1 MGYDNKNTGHSVE
14 SEREKKWIRGILE
27 EFTENPSAMLDEFT
41 FNEMLGRISEEGMIE
56 LYESIKSGIGTD
68 GLVVEYLKTFMTRG
82 YEDKTYYR
90 GMADTPIHKGMT
102 FSDLYVKCR
111 SILKKKAME
120 RSFEEFYS
128 FITDFVKSIP
138 DNTISESLMRWKWR

>member
-1 MGYDNKNTGHSVE
+1 MGYDNKNGGQS
-14 SEREKKWIRGILE
+14 SNSEKKQKMIRGFLE
-27 EFTENPSAMLDEFT
+27 EFTENASAMLDEFT
-41 FNEMLGRISEEGMIE
+41 FNEMLGRISEEGMVE

-82 YEDKTYYR
+82 YEDEPYYR

-111 SILKKKAME
+111 GILKKKAME
-120 RSFEEFYS
+120 RSFEEFYF
-128 FITDFVKSIP
+128 FITDYVKHLS
-138 DNTISESLMRWKWR
+138 DKDVSESLRRWNWR